1 MIIVINYFFA
11 FKMDGNCVINNFLKF
26 LSSIGIKDFTRFENL
41 FDFFYRLYLNNWDFY
56 KMDSD
61 EMEKLTKDY
70 REEFSIIYGYAKYNK
85 H

>member
-11 FKMDGNCVINNFLKF
+11 FKMDENCVINNFLKF

-56 KMDSD
+56 KMDCD
-61 EMEKLTKDY
+61 EMEKITKDY